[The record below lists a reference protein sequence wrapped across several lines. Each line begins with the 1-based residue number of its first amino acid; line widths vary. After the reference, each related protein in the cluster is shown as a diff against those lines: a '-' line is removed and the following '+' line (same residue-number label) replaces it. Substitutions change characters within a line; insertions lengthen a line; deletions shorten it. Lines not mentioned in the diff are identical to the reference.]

1 MVFQKVKYP
10 VKEKV
15 YIYAG
20 CDVFYG
26 SYYIE
31 GLRQYFGKHSIRFS
45 SKKFPDFKQNTFAL
59 LIPARNGIKKVL
71 IDYYDSPGI
80 DPAGFDWCD
89 IYAKVNLQAED
100 FENPARNQ
108 KLMAIGPGFGIR
120 IWNGPGTIF
129 LALSNFI
136 RSGKI
141 VKEPKKFFICYL
153 QQYRR
158 PTIKNYQRATSEK
171 QYVFSLHTLW
181 KKSLQ
186 TNLLRAKFIRA
197 CRQIPSLRFEGGF
210 APRKRKDI
218 PGYEAETA
226 ARRYGIKKYL
236 DRTRRS
242 ALVFSSPAVLDCHG
256 WKLGEFF
263 ALGKAILSVPLT
275 RLMPGEVQHKKQ
287 LYILADNDF
296 QGAVERILADDALR
310 NSLENNA
317 YAYYC
322 AYLQP
327 VKVIARIL
335 EKANQA

>member
-1 MVFQKVKYP
+1 M
-10 VKEKV
+10 KEKV

-20 CDVFYG
+20 CDVLYG

-31 GLRQYFGKHSIRFS
+31 GLRQYFGRHSIRFS
-45 SKKFPDFKQNTFAL
+45 RKKFPSFKQNTFAL
-59 LIPARNGIKKVL
+59 LIPAEQGIKKVL

-80 DPAGFDWCD
+80 DQAGFDWCD

-100 FENPARNQ
+100 FEDPAWDR
-108 KLMAIGPGFGIR
+108 KLLAIGPGFGIR
-120 IWNGPGTIF
+120 IWNAPGTLF
-129 LALSNFI
+129 SALSNFI

-141 VKEPKKFFICYL
+141 VRHQKKFFISYL

-158 PTIKNYQRATSEK
+158 PTIKTYQKSPSDK
-171 QYVFSLHTLW
+171 QYIFSLNTLW
-181 KKSLQ
+181 KKSPQ
-186 TNLLRAKFIRA
+186 TNLLRAMFIRA
-197 CRQIPSLRFEGGF
+197 CRQIPSLTFEGGF
-210 APRKRKDI
+210 APRKRKDV

-226 ARRYGIKKYL
+226 DKRYGIKKYL

-242 ALVFSSPAVLDCHG
+242 ALVFNSPAVLDCHG

-275 RLMPGEVQHKKQ
+275 RLMPGEVLHKKQ
-287 LYILADNDF
+287 LYMLADSDFRGAVESILAD
-296 QGAVERILADDALR
+296 EALR
-310 NSLENNA
+310 TSLENNA

-327 VKVIARIL
+327 VKVIGRIL